1 MAALKRAFW
10 VICLPCGRERKRYLL
25 LLSLLG
31 EEDGLDVGEDTTL
44 SDGDTREKLVQLLVI
59 TDGELKMTGDDSRL
73 LVVTGGVASQLEDL
87 SGEVLEDGRQVD
99 GRSGANSR
107 GVVSFPQESVHTS
120 HRELES
126 SPAGAGLCL
135 SLHFSALA
143 TSRHDELV
151 DVGSCTAN

>member
-73 LVVTGGVASQLEDL
+73 LVVPGGVTGQLEDL
-87 SGEVLEDGRQVD
+87 SGEVLKDSSQVD
-99 GRSGANSR
+99 GGTSSNTFGI
-107 GVVSFPQESVHTS
+107 VSFAEKAMDSTDG
-120 HRELES
+120 ELE
-126 SPAGAGLCL
+126 A
-135 SLHFSALA
+135 
-143 TSRHDELV
+143 
-151 DVGSCTAN
+151 CT